1 MKSGTLR
8 NLLIWLCVL
17 AMWETAYKTI
27 GWRSYVFPAPSHL
40 FNSLL
45 ELLADGSLFGGV
57 GVSSLRLLIAFVI
70 SVAAGAVFGVLMW
83 SIKWIDEL
91 LGSMF
96 VGLQTIPSVC
106 WVPLAILTFRI
117 SESAILFVTIMGS
130 VFGIAVAFR
139 DGLRSIPPIYRRAG
153 QMLGAGRLALL
164 LHVMAPAS
172 LPVFAS
178 TLRQGFGFAW
188 RSLLGGELLIYVSNK
203 GLGYYL
209 HTGREFGDIAQ
220 VVIIMLAMVCIGIT
234 VDRIG
239 FAPLERTVHR
249 RFGVIS

>member
-1 MKSGTLR
+1 V
-8 NLLIWLCVL
+8 CVL
-17 AMWETAYKTI
+17 AMWETAYRTI
-27 GWRSYVFPAPSHL
+27 GWRSFVFPAPSHL
-40 FNSLL
+40 LTSLTD
-45 ELLADGSLFGGV
+45 LLRDGSLIGGV
-57 GVSSLRLLIAFVI
+57 GVSSLRLLIAFAI
-70 SVAAGAVFGVLMW
+70 SLATGALFGILMW
-83 SIKWIDEL
+83 SVKWIDEL

-117 SESAILFVTIMGS
+117 SESAILFVTVMGS

-153 QMLGAGRLALL
+153 QMLGAGRASLL
-164 LHVMAPAS
+164 IHVMAPAS

-188 RSLLGGELLIYVSNK
+188 RSLLGGELLIYVSSK

-209 HTGREFGDIAQ
+209 HTGREFGDVAQ
-220 VVIIMLAMVCIGIT
+220 VVVVMMAMVCIGIL
-234 VDRIG
+234 VDRMG
-239 FAPLERTVHR
+239 FAPLERAVHR
-249 RFGVIS
+249 RFGVIT